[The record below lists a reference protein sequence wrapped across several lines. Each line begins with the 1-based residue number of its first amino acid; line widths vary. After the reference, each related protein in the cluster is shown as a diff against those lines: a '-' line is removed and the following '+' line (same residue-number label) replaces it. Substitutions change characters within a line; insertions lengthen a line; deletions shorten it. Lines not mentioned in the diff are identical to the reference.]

1 MKVLIWCRDHIRFL
15 VCLLFCLL
23 MAVVL
28 TIVGNTLVG
37 KQYSQQEA
45 ERWAANDIR
54 YHQVSAFMQSDSQI
68 TKDMISEVRSTLQS
82 KLTDASITEEAV
94 SGRLWIDA
102 YAAMHDSSIGKL
114 TDIGSASVDSVQI
127 IGVGGDFFQFHPL
140 NMISGNVFSENDISK
155 DRVVLDENTAWTL
168 FGAYDIAGKTVTI
181 EGRQFVI
188 AGVYKPSDNK
198 YEKYARGNQSYLFM
212 DYDTFQT
219 LFEGTGITAYEAVL
233 PNPVKGFALTA
244 LKTAFGEDEETTLSD
259 SSVSFSDKEYVDNTD
274 RFSNLQLYKKIWNLP
289 KLMMRGNAVAYP
301 YWENAVRSIEMKAA
315 FLLILRTLLLAFPV
329 ISLAIWLVITVKRE
343 YHKWKAF
350 VKGAIENAI
359 DRQYAKAAAKRAEK
373 EGVDRAQIVID
384 ALSDEKEKIADPV
397 QLENLPE
404 NEKPEEPAL
413 SEEELMEKIVREAK
427 ISWEKRKEREELME
441 IRRKE
446 QIEARR
452 KAREAEEE
460 QESKDEI

>member
-15 VCLLFCLL
+15 ACLLFCLL
-23 MAVVL
+23 AALIL
-28 TIVGNTLVG
+28 TIAGNQLV
-37 KQYSQQEA
+37 KRQYSQQEA

-54 YHQVSAFMQSDSQI
+54 YHQVSAFIQSDSQI

-82 KLTDASITEEAV
+82 KLTDASITEESV
-94 SGRLWIDA
+94 TGRLWIDA
-102 YAAMHDSSIGKL
+102 YAAMHESSISKL

-127 IGVGGDFFQFHPL
+127 VGVGGDFFQFHLL

-155 DRVVLDENTAWTL
+155 DRIVLDENTAWTL

-188 AGVYKPSDNK
+188 AGVYKPSENK

-212 DYDTFQT
+212 DFNTFQS
-219 LFEGTGITAYEAVL
+219 LFDGTGITVYEAVL

-244 LKTAFGEDEETTLSD
+244 LKTAFGEDEESTLSD
-259 SSVSFSDKEYVDNTD
+259 SAVSFSDKEYVDNTD
-274 RFSNLQLYKKIWNLP
+274 RFSNLQLYKKIRNLP

-301 YWENAVRSIEMKAA
+301 YWENAERSIEIKAA
-315 FLLILRTLLLAFPV
+315 FLLVFRTLFLAFPV

-350 VKGAIENAI
+350 VKDMIGKAI
-359 DRQYAKAAAKRAEK
+359 DRQYAKAAAKRVEK

-384 ALSDEKEKIADPV
+384 ALSDEKEKPAEPV
-397 QLENLPE
+397 QTEDLPGE
-404 NEKPEEPAL
+404 EKTEEPAL

-427 ISWEKRKEREELME
+427 ISWEKRKEQEELME

-452 KAREAEEE
+452 KEREAEEE

>member
-1 MKVLIWCRDHIRFL
+1 
-15 VCLLFCLL
+15 
-23 MAVVL
+23 
-28 TIVGNTLVG
+28 
-37 KQYSQQEA
+37 
-45 ERWAANDIR
+45 
-54 YHQVSAFMQSDSQI
+54 
-68 TKDMISEVRSTLQS
+68 
-82 KLTDASITEEAV
+82 
-94 SGRLWIDA
+94 
-102 YAAMHDSSIGKL
+102 
-114 TDIGSASVDSVQI
+114 
-127 IGVGGDFFQFHPL
+127 
-140 NMISGNVFSENDISK
+140 
-155 DRVVLDENTAWTL
+155 
-168 FGAYDIAGKTVTI
+168 
-181 EGRQFVI
+181 
-188 AGVYKPSDNK
+188 
-198 YEKYARGNQSYLFM
+198 
-212 DYDTFQT
+212 
-219 LFEGTGITAYEAVL
+219 
-233 PNPVKGFALTA
+233 
-244 LKTAFGEDEETTLSD
+244 
-259 SSVSFSDKEYVDNTD
+259 
-274 RFSNLQLYKKIWNLP
+274 
-289 KLMMRGNAVAYP
+289 MMRGNAVAYP

-329 ISLAIWLVITVKRE
+329 ISLAIWLVITIKRE